1 MKILINED
9 GITNIDGSTYPEIEN
24 KGLFSGSNIQITLA
38 DQTAIGETIT
48 TGTLTFRAKAPSG
61 IDYEAIITAN
71 SIDCAAPQT
80 LTIESAALASLECTA
95 AGVDATGDKIFLSIV
110 SYQP

>member
-48 TGTLTFRAKAPSG
+48 TRYFNIQSK
-61 IDYEAIITAN
+61 
-71 SIDCAAPQT
+71 
-80 LTIESAALASLECTA
+80 SA
-95 AGVDATGDKIFLSIV
+95 
-110 SYQP
+110 